1 MAGVSVDDITPIYVA
16 TGIFI
21 TCIII
26 VTIFMYYCYDFYDH
40 FKFVSSMSVFQE

>member
-16 TGIFI
+16 TGIF
-21 TCIII
+21 III

-40 FKFVSSMSVFQE
+40 FKFVSSISVFQE